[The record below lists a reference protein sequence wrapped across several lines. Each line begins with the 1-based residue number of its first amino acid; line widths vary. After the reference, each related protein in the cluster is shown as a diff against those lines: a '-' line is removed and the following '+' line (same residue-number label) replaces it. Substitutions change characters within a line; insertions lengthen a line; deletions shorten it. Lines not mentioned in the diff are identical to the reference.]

1 MNNERRV
8 IRFRIAQLQHTFRHA
23 SDFGVG
29 GAQNK
34 HTLAAFEQALQ
45 SHVISPAT
53 TEIKGYY
60 RNQAVTHFVNCRTG
74 LNVMLL
80 PGGDYLSGWLL
91 SPMQLHHV
99 LSTGKLG
106 GGKS

>member
-1 MNNERRV
+1 M

-23 SDFGVG
+23 SDFGVNG
-29 GAQNK
+29 TQNK
-34 HTLAAFEQALQ
+34 HALSAFGQALH
-45 SHVISPAT
+45 SHVIAPT
-53 TEIKGYY
+53 TVEIKGYY
-60 RNQAVTHFVNCRTG
+60 RNQPVTHFVNRRTG

-80 PGGDYLSGWLL
+80 PSGDYLSGWLL

-99 LSTGKLG
+99 LSMGKLG